1 MERDATITTGSR
13 QACPEKRMME
23 TLNGSLSRWLA
34 VATIAVLVSPIV
46 AAHHSFAMYDQAVKY
61 VFTGVVE
68 RVNPDGA
75 HMQIAFVPLNETRD
89 ALVRDAEGKPAT
101 WLVEMGGSVA
111 MAREGIT
118 VNSFARGI
126 VFSVGLVPLRN
137 GQRGGAR
144 VDGLFQCPKGKPP
157 AAGMH
162 CDSVE
167 GATSHGEGGLAKPT
181 ATWKP

>member
-1 MERDATITTGSR
+1 MGPKGLIVAALAALASAT
-13 QACPEKRMME
+13 
-23 TLNGSLSRWLA
+23 L
-34 VATIAVLVSPIV
+34 
-46 AAHHSFAMYDQAVKY
+46 AAHHSFAMYDQSTTY

-68 RVNPDGA
+68 RLNPDGA
-75 HMQIAFVPLNETRD
+75 HMQIAFVPLNDKRD

-101 WLVEMGGSVA
+101 WLVEMGGSAA

-118 VNSFARGI
+118 VASFPRGT
-126 VFSVGLVPLRN
+126 VFSVGLAPLRN

-144 VDGLFQCPKGKPP
+144 VDGLIQCPKSKPP
-157 AAGMH
+157 AAGLH

-167 GATSHGEGGLAKPT
+167 GATPHGDGKLPKAT

>member
-1 MERDATITTGSR
+1 MHRKRVTGITLAAVTALAAAT
-13 QACPEKRMME
+13 
-23 TLNGSLSRWLA
+23 
-34 VATIAVLVSPIV
+34 VS
-46 AAHHSFAMYDQAVKY
+46 AHHSFAMYDQSIKY

-68 RVNPDGA
+68 RVNPDAA
-75 HMQIAFVPLNETRD
+75 HLQIAFVPLNEKRD

-101 WLVEMGGSVA
+101 WLVEMGGSGA
-111 MAREGIT
+111 SAREGIT
-118 VNSFARGI
+118 VASFPRGT

-144 VDGLFQCPKGKPP
+144 VEGLYKCPTGKPP

-167 GATSHGEGGLAKPT
+167 GATSHGEGKLVQPT
-181 ATWKP
+181 AAWKP

>member
-1 MERDATITTGSR
+1 MA
-13 QACPEKRMME
+13 A
-23 TLNGSLSRWLA
+23 
-34 VATIAVLVSPIV
+34 IAVLASATL
-46 AAHHSFAMYDQAVKY
+46 AAHHSFAMYDQSITY

-68 RVNPDGA
+68 RLNPDGA
-75 HMQIAFVPLNETRD
+75 HMQIAFVPLNEKRD

-101 WLVEMGGSVA
+101 WLVEMGGSAA

-118 VNSFARGI
+118 VASFARGT

-157 AAGMH
+157 AAGAH

-167 GATSHGEGGLAKPT
+167 GATPHGDGKLAAAT

>member
-1 MERDATITTGSR
+1 MKIPETGL
-13 QACPEKRMME
+13 QGLTVA
-23 TLNGSLSRWLA
+23 A
-34 VATIAVLVSPIV
+34 VAVLASATL
-46 AAHHSFAMYDQAVKY
+46 AAHHSFAMYDQSITY

-68 RVNPDGA
+68 RLNPDGA

-101 WLVEMGGSVA
+101 WLVEMGGSAA

-118 VNSFARGI
+118 VAGFARGT
-126 VFSVGLVPLRN
+126 VFSVGLAPLRN

-157 AAGMH
+157 AGGKH

-167 GATSHGEGGLAKPT
+167 GATSHGEDKLAVAT

>member
-1 MERDATITTGSR
+1 MNGKTTTSR
-13 QACPEKRMME
+13 RRAASLTFAALAALASQ
-23 TLNGSLSRWLA
+23 TL
-34 VATIAVLVSPIV
+34 
-46 AAHHSFAMYDQAVKY
+46 AAHHSFAMYDQSIKY

-68 RVNPDGA
+68 RINPDGS
-75 HMQIAFVPLNETRD
+75 HLQIVFVPLNEQRD
-89 ALVRDAEGKPAT
+89 ALVRDASGKPAS
-101 WLVEMGGSVA
+101 WLVEMGGSAAV
-111 MAREGIT
+111 AREGIT
-118 VNSFARGI
+118 VDGIPRGT

-144 VDGLFQCPKGKPP
+144 GEGLFTCPKGKPP

-167 GATSHGEGGLAKPT
+167 GASSHGDGRLAKAT

>member
-1 MERDATITTGSR
+1 MQTSKTGLGGL
-13 QACPEKRMME
+13 
-23 TLNGSLSRWLA
+23 TA
-34 VATIAVLVSPIV
+34 VAIAALASATL
-46 AAHHSFAMYDQAVKY
+46 AAHHSFAMYDQSTTY

-68 RVNPDGA
+68 RLNPDGA
-75 HMQIAFVPLNETRD
+75 HMQIAFVPLNDRRD

-101 WLVEMGGSVA
+101 WLVEMGGSAA

-118 VNSFARGI
+118 VSSFARGT
-126 VFSVGLVPLRN
+126 VFSVGLSPLRN

-144 VDGLFQCPKGKPP
+144 IDGLFQCPKGKPP
-157 AAGMH
+157 AAGRH

-167 GATSHGEGGLAKPT
+167 GATSHGDGRLPKPT

>member
-1 MERDATITTGSR
+1 MRTLAFALLASTT
-13 QACPEKRMME
+13 
-23 TLNGSLSRWLA
+23 L
-34 VATIAVLVSPIV
+34 
-46 AAHHSFAMYDQAVKY
+46 AAHHSFAMYDKSITY

-68 RVNPDGA
+68 RLIPDGA
-75 HMQIAFVPLNETRD
+75 HMQIAFVPLNEKRD

-101 WLVEMGGSVA
+101 WLVEMGGSAA

-118 VNSFARGI
+118 VNSFPRGT

-144 VDGLFQCPKGKPP
+144 VDGLVQCPASKPP
-157 AAGMH
+157 APGKH

-167 GATSHGEGGLAKPT
+167 GATKHGGGTLATPT
-181 ATWKP
+181 AIWKP